1 MYFSFYSPKLT
12 PPFTYKDFLDDFV
25 LILDSNENPWNRNWE
40 RFKLFVNKD
49 RKDFDISNFK
59 TFESL
64 KKYVDGGYHES
75 K

>member
-12 PPFTYKDFLDDFV
+12 PPFTYKAFLDDFV
-25 LILDSNENPWNRNWE
+25 FRLNTNVNPWNRNWE

-59 TFESL
+59 TFDDL
-64 KKYVDGGYHES
+64 K
-75 K
+75 